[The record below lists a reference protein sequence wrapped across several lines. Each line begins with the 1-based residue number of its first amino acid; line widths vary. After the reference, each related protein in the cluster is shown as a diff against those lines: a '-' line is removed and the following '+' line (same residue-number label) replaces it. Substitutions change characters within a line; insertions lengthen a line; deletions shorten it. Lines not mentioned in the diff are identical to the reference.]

1 MPVIIYKNNDYLN
14 FIIAGLNPSID
25 KIEVIS
31 HNGFIYKLL
40 RVIING
46 RTPYPKR
53 CLSLY
58 MSNKT
63 IKSLKR
69 VKGNVIL
76 IGEFDKRLLYLTAHF
91 LCNTNHKYFWSWN
104 EVSEKGLLPTRKMG
118 YNISVYDYYAAIKY
132 NLKYIHQVYRFAPMS
147 IIQSRNITQEYD
159 CYWLGKTKERL
170 SLVKELEKY
179 LLSQNLVCNFIYVN
193 ENGKRLSYLDN
204 LRNILK
210 TKCIIDINNKG
221 TFGLSLRVMES
232 IFFNRKL
239 ITTNIFVKQCDFY
252 DPNNIFIYGE
262 DNNEN
267 IKPFL
272 NLKYNPVSYDI
283 LNKYDINK
291 WIENYPI

>member
-1 MPVIIYKNNDYLN
+1 
-14 FIIAGLNPSID
+14 
-25 KIEVIS
+25 
-31 HNGFIYKLL
+31 
-40 RVIING
+40 
-46 RTPYPKR
+46 
-53 CLSLY
+53 
-58 MSNKT
+58 
-63 IKSLKR
+63 
-69 VKGNVIL
+69 
-76 IGEFDKRLLYLTAHF
+76 
-91 LCNTNHKYFWSWN
+91 
-104 EVSEKGLLPTRKMG
+104 
-118 YNISVYDYYAAIKY
+118 
-132 NLKYIHQVYRFAPMS
+132 MS

-291 WIENYPI
+291 WIENFPI